1 MTFKNFIDANNEDVP
16 NNLKTSVCIIGA
28 GAAGITLANNL
39 TEIDDVL
46 LIESGDFEIDG
57 RTQALYSGS
66 NIGLPY
72 FDLLGCR
79 LRYFGGTTNH
89 WGGYCRPNDP
99 IDYEGR
105 EEMALPKW
113 PIEEKDLYPFISQ
126 AAKELGLST
135 EFYKPELLL
144 TAKGA
149 PTDELLENVSSD
161 FYTKIFQ
168 ITKKLRFS
176 QIYRDK
182 LSKQNNLRIYLNL
195 NAIHIQLSSDASRV
209 SSIRCKTLGGKIITV
224 EAKEFILASH
234 AIENARLLL
243 NSNDIRPE
251 GVGNQYDHVGRY
263 FMDHVHISASK
274 LIPSDKFPSIYNSVS
289 SRKFNLNANL
299 SFTDDYLRKKNIL
312 QYYCRFNP
320 VYVDEK
326 VVDSLRGINNNI
338 MEPFSLELF
347 NDIKSVMNNFTG
359 SVDFLSARYGVSQS
373 LPKYYSL
380 DHRIEQA
387 PNPDSRVVISK
398 TKDALDVPQA
408 DLQWKLNEHDY
419 HTFRLGH
426 EKVIK
431 ELSALGMGRFIT
443 EEITSEL
450 VDERIAGHNHHIGTT
465 KMSKYPSDG
474 VVDKDCKVHNLS
486 NLHVAGSSIFPTAGY
501 SGPTMMIVA
510 FAMRLAKHISV
521 KLQS

>member
-209 SSIRCKTLGGKIITV
+209 SV
-224 EAKEFILASH
+224 
-234 AIENARLLL
+234 
-243 NSNDIRPE
+243 
-251 GVGNQYDHVGRY
+251 
-263 FMDHVHISASK
+263 
-274 LIPSDKFPSIYNSVS
+274 
-289 SRKFNLNANL
+289 
-299 SFTDDYLRKKNIL
+299 
-312 QYYCRFNP
+312 
-320 VYVDEK
+320 
-326 VVDSLRGINNNI
+326 
-338 MEPFSLELF
+338 
-347 NDIKSVMNNFTG
+347 
-359 SVDFLSARYGVSQS
+359 
-373 LPKYYSL
+373 
-380 DHRIEQA
+380 
-387 PNPDSRVVISK
+387 
-398 TKDALDVPQA
+398 
-408 DLQWKLNEHDY
+408 
-419 HTFRLGH
+419 
-426 EKVIK
+426 
-431 ELSALGMGRFIT
+431 
-443 EEITSEL
+443 
-450 VDERIAGHNHHIGTT
+450 
-465 KMSKYPSDG
+465 
-474 VVDKDCKVHNLS
+474 
-486 NLHVAGSSIFPTAGY
+486 
-501 SGPTMMIVA
+501 
-510 FAMRLAKHISV
+510 
-521 KLQS
+521 